1 MDDDTKM
8 IRVYVERVRRSLTP
22 PRKIYVGITE
32 NPVRRLQLHAEHHMP
47 FIDMRIVRVA
57 LTSSD
62 TASWETLAI
71 KHLREQLG
79 HHALLN
85 RSEGGE
91 GASGGIPHY
100 GCILRCR

>member
-1 MDDDTKM
+1 MLRAFANQAKQAAGRYD
-8 IRVYVERVRRSLTP
+8 
-22 PRKIYVGITE
+22 VGITE

-100 GCILRCR
+100 GYILRFA